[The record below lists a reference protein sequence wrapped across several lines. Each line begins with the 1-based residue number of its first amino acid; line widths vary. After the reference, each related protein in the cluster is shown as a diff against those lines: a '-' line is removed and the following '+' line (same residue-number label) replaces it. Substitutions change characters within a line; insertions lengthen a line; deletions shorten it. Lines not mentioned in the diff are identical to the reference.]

1 MATFKEELKMTTQ
14 KEQTQDAKMIQL
26 ALYREYGFQPCLKD
40 IEILESVENPDFP
53 WHLEKATFT
62 PSIKTNLAG

>member
-1 MATFKEELKMTTQ
+1 MTTQ

-40 IEILESVENPDFP
+40 IEILESTAAPAGAVKLPGRRSEA
-53 WHLEKATFT
+53 LATAERRV
-62 PSIKTNLAG
+62 IRK

>member
-1 MATFKEELKMTTQ
+1 MTTQ

-40 IEILESVENPDFP
+40 PVLMRQANFKLFNPLHRQESRRRCRILKGRSDF
-53 WHLEKATFT
+53 LGG
-62 PSIKTNLAG
+62 IKSC